1 MRVSLFSSMMSS
13 ITLLLVF
20 FSSPTWA
27 ATNHLS
33 LLSELFP
40 AAHQQLFRNL
50 RDQKMNPSYEFDVG
64 RTPEEALKEGM
75 GGACNTHART
85 AALTLMKNGVP
96 AEDLRIVSAV
106 NNSSLDALCL
116 GKKAK
121 AAQATRDGLAGH
133 VFLLI
138 KSGAG
143 WYLVNTTTVPK
154 TPPAQKFGPLGLEY
168 AVFISPQALDAQ
180 MKAGPVRIPNTATGS
195 LPPSIFGTM
204 TIFSSVR
211 PDRYPLHDF
220 SGRRRLVASG
230 NLASDVCRYNGSAK
244 H

>member
-1 MRVSLFSSMMSS
+1 MINFLTLAAVSFSSSLWAS
-13 ITLLLVF
+13 GNSLV
-20 FSSPTWA
+20 
-27 ATNHLS
+27 
-33 LLSELFP
+33 LLSEVFP
-40 AAHQQLFRNL
+40 PAHQQLFRNL
-50 RDQKMNPSYEFDVG
+50 RDQRMNPSYEFDVG

-116 GKKAK
+116 GNKGK
-121 AAQATRDGLAGH
+121 AAHATRDGLAGH
-133 VFLLI
+133 VFLLLR
-138 KSGAG
+138 SAEN
-143 WYLVNTTTVPK
+143 WYLVNTTTVSK
-154 TPPAQKFGPLGLEY
+154 TPPAQKFGPMGLEY
-168 AVFISPQALDAQ
+168 VAFMSPTNLDAQ
-180 MKAGPVRIPNTATGS
+180 IKAGPVRIPNAVTRS
-195 LPPSIFGTM
+195 LPPSVFGTM

-230 NLASDVCRYNGSAK
+230 TLSSDVCRYSGSGK
-244 H
+244 